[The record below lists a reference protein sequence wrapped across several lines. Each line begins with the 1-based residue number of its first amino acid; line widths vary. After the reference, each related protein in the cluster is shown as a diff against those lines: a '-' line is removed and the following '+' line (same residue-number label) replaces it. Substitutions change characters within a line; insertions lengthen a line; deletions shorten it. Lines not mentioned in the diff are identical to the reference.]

1 MKHVRFIKVENL
13 IVLSQSRQIAVN
25 YIFSNWS
32 QYQHCFKAYLDS
44 QPTQKNSKIDLH
56 AEGASFEK
64 PISRSL
70 KRPQS
75 VLRLCATNF
84 IDSMFVSKSQWEKI
98 MGFIGPYWYFCPFRG
113 ARTEFNFS
121 LYLKAHRCRIWS
133 IFFTL
138 RVCPITCFQ
147 SIQGGTLQNHKRFH
161 TQKKPMLRRSLFK
174 ISFSLDDPLKRGGA

>member
-13 IVLSQSRQIAVN
+13 IVLSQSRQISVN
-25 YIFSNWS
+25 YIYIFSNWS

-64 PISRSL
+64 PIPRSL
-70 KRPQS
+70 IES

-98 MGFIGPYWYFCPFRG
+98 MGFSWPYWYFCPFRG
-113 ARTEFNFS
+113 ALARTEFNFS
-121 LYLKAHRCRIWS
+121 LYLIAHSCRIWS

-138 RVCPITCFQ
+138 RVCSITCFQ

-161 TQKKPMLRRSLFK
+161 TQKSQCCGDHFLKSLFLLM
-174 ISFSLDDPLKRGGA
+174 IP